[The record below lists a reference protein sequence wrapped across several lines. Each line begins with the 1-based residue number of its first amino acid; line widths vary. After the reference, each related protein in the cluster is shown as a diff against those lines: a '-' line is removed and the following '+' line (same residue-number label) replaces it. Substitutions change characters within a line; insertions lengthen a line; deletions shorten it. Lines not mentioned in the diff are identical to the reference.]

1 MMKGNLKAGIL
12 ATCFL
17 FVSLSTTA
25 QEVVHALTGSVVS
38 IEASAKTIGV
48 YTDSHSE
55 STFKDMTN
63 PNTPINFEKSIR
75 TIATSA
81 DTFNTKGAY
90 VIVFYYGGGDERTAV
105 ALRGLGPGP
114 FSQDIGTI
122 VKIEGRKSISVADG
136 SGSIKSFKLTSNTV
150 AETDYGAVIGSKY
163 QPHQGDKIR
172 VTASVVNGNE
182 VALFINSLVAN

>member
-12 ATCFL
+12 TACFL

-63 PNTPINFEKSIR
+63 PNTPINFDKNIR

-81 DTFNTKGAY
+81 DSFNTKGAY

-105 ALRGLGPGP
+105 ALRGLGRGP

-122 VKIEGRKSISVADG
+122 VKIEGRNSISVADG

>member
-1 MMKGNLKAGIL
+1 MKGNLKAGIL

-17 FVSLSTTA
+17 FVSLNTTA

-63 PNTPINFEKSIR
+63 PNTPINFDKSIR

-105 ALRGLGPGP
+105 ALLGLGPGP
-114 FSQDIGTI
+114 FSQDTGTI
-122 VKIEGRKSISVADG
+122 VKIDGRNSISVADA
-136 SGSIKSFKLTSNTV
+136 SGSIKSFKLTPNTV

-172 VTASVVNGNE
+172 LTASVGNGKE

>member
-1 MMKGNLKAGIL
+1 MMKGNLKACIL
-12 ATCFL
+12 AACFV
-17 FVSLSTTA
+17 FVSLSATA

-63 PNTPINFEKSIR
+63 PNTPIDFDKNIR

-105 ALRGLGPGP
+105 ALRGLGSGP
-114 FSQDIGTI
+114 FSKDTGTI
-122 VKIEGRKSISVADG
+122 VKIEGRNSISLADG

-182 VALFINSLVAN
+182 VALFINSLVAD

>member
-63 PNTPINFEKSIR
+63 PNTPINFDKSIR

-114 FSQDIGTI
+114 FSQDTGTI
-122 VKIEGRKSISVADG
+122 VKIEGRNSISVADG
-136 SGSIKSFKLTSNTV
+136 SGSIKSFKLTPNTV
-150 AETDYGAVIGSKY
+150 AETDYGAVIGSNY

-172 VTASVVNGNE
+172 LTASVVNGNE